1 MPIKPSKEPIKL
13 GDTTFYSTEELSKIL
28 GITLPTL
35 RKYIKSGKLKGKKI
49 GGTWF
54 VAESNL
60 KKFLGN
66 NKEENKSD

>member
-1 MPIKPSKEPIKL
+1 MPIKPSKKPIKL
-13 GDTTFYSTEELSKIL
+13 GDTTFYTTEELSKIL
-28 GITLPTL
+28 GITLQTL

-54 VAESNL
+54 VDESNL

-66 NKEENKSD
+66 DKEEDKK